1 MLSLRLLGWASRR
14 SKYLDT
20 CIAVPHSMFD
30 DHLKNI
36 NEQLEKGVVPPK
48 ETVRNILGWLGVSRR
63 GYNVVRRIRAEL
75 DKFKL
80 VTVPDFEFAYIDE
93 AIQFERPGQHED
105 TADPIYRIGRLESAN
120 QKPVSVKPDAPL
132 EKATTLMLTH
142 DYSQLPVMTTD
153 RDVKGVIS
161 WRTIGSKLALECT
174 GSKVSDFMGKSN
186 VLSIETSLFDA
197 IKIVSESEY
206 VLVQAADRTICGIV
220 TATDLTFQFRNLA
233 EPFLLIGETEN
244 HVRKLIHG
252 KFSVA
257 ELQDIRNENDPNRV
271 VERVSDLAFGEYVRL
286 IENEERWSRLN
297 IKIDRVE
304 FIKRL
309 NHVRN
314 IRNDVMHFDPD
325 GLSDEDIAVL
335 RDFAKFLSSLR
346 TMGAF

>member
-1 MLSLRLLGWASRR
+1 
-14 SKYLDT
+14 
-20 CIAVPHSMFD
+20 MFYE
-30 DHLKNI
+30 HLKNI
-36 NEQLEKGVVPPK
+36 NEQLDKGVIPPK
-48 ETVRNILGWLGVSRR
+48 ETVRNILGWFGVSRR
-63 GYNVVRRIRAEL
+63 GYNVVRRIRTEF

-105 TADPIYRIGRLESAN
+105 TNPHTADPIYRIGRLESAN
-120 QKPVSVKPDAPL
+120 QKPISVKPDAPL

-153 RDVKGVIS
+153 RDVKGIIS

-174 GSKVSDFMGKSN
+174 GSRVSDFMGKPN

-197 IKIVSESEY
+197 IKVVSESEY
-206 VLVQAADRTICGIV
+206 VLVQASDRTICGIV

-233 EPFLLIGETEN
+233 EPFLLIGETES
-244 HVRKLIHG
+244 HVRKLIYG

-257 ELQDIRNENDPNRV
+257 ELQDIRNENDPHRV
-271 VERVSDLAFGEYVRL
+271 VESVADLTFGEYVRL
-286 IENEERWSRLN
+286 IENEERWSKLD

-304 FIKRL
+304 FTKRL
-309 NHVRN
+309 DHVRN